1 MTGVNVSEIVLATMT
16 PSSSTSHLVVGNI
29 NAVTVMLLVHG
40 CDRDDEWTDTE
51 KQSLYLLPDKNNILM
66 CCVLGLSHCKRLKK
80 RRRKF

>member
-40 CDRDDEWTDTE
+40 CDRDDE
-51 KQSLYLLPDKNNILM
+51 
-66 CCVLGLSHCKRLKK
+66 
-80 RRRKF
+80 